1 MAGKVVSIKIGYT
14 ITHVAEVDHEA
25 KNPKIY
31 HAFSFE
37 TPDDVIDDEG
47 VHVTDD
53 FVQKFKKGMVDAGI
67 AENKQAVFT
76 ISSTRVANREVTIPQ
91 VKENKI
97 RSILIANA
105 KDYFPVD
112 LSNYQLVYRV
122 IEHIKDQKQMRVSV
136 FAVPN
141 ALINSYQY
149 MAKALGMQLVAMDY
163 YGNSIY
169 EAMMY
174 SMSNELSATL
184 CIDDN
189 TSMLTVIQ
197 NSQVILQ
204 RSIGY
209 GIDEAVYAMM
219 QSSLVPRGCGY
230 EKALTQMQ
238 MNPCFAEQLRPR
250 SEMNEEVSKSTKE
263 NITQSLTLLISN
275 ISRVL
280 DYFASRHSE
289 VNLESLTLVGMGASC
304 KGIEVLLTNELGI
317 PVRPVVSFGSFDVTR
332 ALSAQR
338 FNLGEY
344 YINIASAMKPLNF
357 ILEQDEKKKKEKES
371 LVLPLIVFTGCVL
384 ISLALVGV
392 MVAGNFS
399 INNDNKRLKSLIESK
414 RDVINDYNKYVE
426 SRVINEGITTIESTS
441 NVPNDAFL
449 DFLEEM
455 ETNMPSD
462 ILITSLSVSDSTISL
477 SATFGS
483 KENAAAALIELRSF
497 STVYDVECEG
507 ITEQEDEN
515 GDTKVFMDVTLTY
528 VPQLVQ
534 SANTDGDAAEAE
546 TQQSDT
552 QQSDTQSA
560 N

>member
-31 HAFSFE
+31 HAFAFE

-47 VHVTDD
+47 VHVTDA

-67 AENKQAVFT
+67 GDNKQAVFT
-76 ISSTRVANREVTIPQ
+76 IASTRVANREVKIPQ
-91 VKENKI
+91 VKDSKI

-105 KDYFPVD
+105 KEYFPVD
-112 LSNYQLVYRV
+112 LANYQLVYRV
-122 IEHIKDQKQMRVSV
+122 IEQLKAEKQMRVSV

-141 ALINSYQY
+141 ELINSYQY

-189 TSMLTVIQ
+189 TSMITVIQ

-219 QSSLVPRGCGY
+219 NSSLVPRNCGY
-230 EKALTQMQ
+230 EKALIQMQ
-238 MNPCFAEQLRPR
+238 MNPCFADQLR
-250 SEMNEEVSKSTKE
+250 SNTVDDEEEQWKAKSAKDD
-263 NITQSLTLLISN
+263 IAQSLSLLISN
-275 ISRVL
+275 VSRVL
-280 DYFASRHSE
+280 DYFASRNSD
-289 VNLESLTLVGMGASC
+289 VNLESMTLVGMGASC
-304 KGIEVLLTNELGI
+304 KGLEVLLSNELGI
-317 PVRPVVSFGSFDVTR
+317 PIRPVVSFGNMDVTR

-371 LVLPLIVFTGCVL
+371 LVLPIIVFSGCVL
-384 ISLALVGV
+384 IAAAVVGV
-392 MVAGNFS
+392 TVAGNFS
-399 INNDNKRLKSLIESK
+399 IGMENKRLNTSIDSKS
-414 RDVINDYNKYVE
+414 DVITDYNKYVE

-462 ILITSLSVSDSTISL
+462 ILVTSLSVNDSTISF
-477 SATFGS
+477 SATFSS
-483 KENAAAALIELRSF
+483 KKTAAAALIELRSF
-497 STVYDVECEG
+497 STVYQVECSG
-507 ITEQEDEN
+507 ITEQEDET
-515 GDTKVFMDVTLTY
+515 GAPKVFMDVTLTY
-528 VPQLVQ
+528 IPQLTE
-534 SANTDGDAAEAE
+534 SAE
-546 TQQSDT
+546 TDETEAGAEEQQT
-552 QQSDTQSA
+552 DTQSA